1 MSAVTAGGRAVH
13 DVGHL
18 RPLSTWPES
27 HGAARTQ
34 PTSDGPDILL
44 RRAGNGTRP
53 TSLANVFLTF
63 ALSGPMRPKQMGI
76 ILGFAV
82 LRDALLVRLMLVTIP
97 LRLAGRAA
105 GGFRG
110 GSTSS
115 SH

>member
-1 MSAVTAGGRAVH
+1 VIFAAGAVMVAVSSRCPCP
-13 DVGHL
+13 G
-18 RPLSTWPES
+18 
-27 HGAARTQ
+27 
-34 PTSDGPDILL
+34 LL
-44 RRAGNGTRP
+44 P
-53 TSLANVFLTF
+53 
-63 ALSGPMRPKQMGI
+63 PKEMGI

-82 LRDALLVRLMLVTIP
+82 LRDALLVRLILVTIP